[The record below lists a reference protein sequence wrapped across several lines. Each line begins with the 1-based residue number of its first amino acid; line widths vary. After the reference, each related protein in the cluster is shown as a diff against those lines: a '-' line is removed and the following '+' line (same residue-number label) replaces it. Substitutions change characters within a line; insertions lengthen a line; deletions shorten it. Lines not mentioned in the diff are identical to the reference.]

1 MRRERTLSS
10 RNHHE
15 GDPAGIL
22 SAVGGTPLVRLERVL
37 PDAEFAVHAKL
48 EALNP
53 GGSIKDRPATA
64 IVSHAIRNGLVIP
77 GKTVVVES
85 SSGNFAVGLAQACRY
100 YGIDLICVVDPAATP
115 QNLAI
120 LQAFGARVDLVRSPD
135 PVTGDFLTARR
146 GRVQQILAELPHA
159 FWPNQYGSLLN
170 PATHLATIQEVI
182 EELDGPL
189 DYLFCAVSTF
199 GTLRGCAEYV
209 RDSGLPTKV
218 IAVDAVGSAIFGTPA
233 HNRLIPGHGASV
245 RPELFA
251 PDLADD
257 VVHITDQEC
266 VTACRRLVHH
276 EAYLAGGSSGAV
288 LAALLKY
295 TPRIPAGAN
304 CVLIMP
310 DRGERY
316 LHSIYSDA
324 WVMEHF
330 GTLPD
335 VALPP
340 IELTVGG

>member
-1 MRRERTLSS
+1 M
-10 RNHHE
+10 
-15 GDPAGIL
+15 P
-22 SAVGGTPLVRLERVL
+22 SAR
-37 PDAEFAVHAKL
+37 FAVYAKL

-64 IVSHAIRNGLVIP
+64 IISDAVYKGRVTP
-77 GKTVVVES
+77 GKSVVVES
-85 SSGNFAVGLAQACRY
+85 SSGNFAIGLAQACRY
-100 YGIDLICVVDPAATP
+100 YGVDLICVVDPAATP

-120 LQAFGARVDLVRSPD
+120 LKAFGARVDLVGSPD
-135 PVTGDFLTARR
+135 PVTKDFLTARR
-146 GRVQQILAELPHA
+146 KRVQEILAELPDA

-170 PATHLATIQEVI
+170 PATHFTTIQEVADD
-182 EELDGPL
+182 LGGPI

-209 RDSGLPTKV
+209 RQNDLPTKV
-218 IAVDAVGSAIFGTPA
+218 IAVDAAGSAIFGLPSRD
-233 HNRLIPGHGASV
+233 RLIPGHGASV
-245 RPELFA
+245 RPELFE
-251 PDLADD
+251 PNLADD

-266 VTACRRLVHH
+266 VTACRRLVHR

-288 LAALLKY
+288 VAALLKY
-295 TPRIPAGAN
+295 APRIPAGAN

-324 WVMEHF
+324 WVRENF
-330 GTLPD
+330 GTEPD
-335 VALPP
+335 VPLSS